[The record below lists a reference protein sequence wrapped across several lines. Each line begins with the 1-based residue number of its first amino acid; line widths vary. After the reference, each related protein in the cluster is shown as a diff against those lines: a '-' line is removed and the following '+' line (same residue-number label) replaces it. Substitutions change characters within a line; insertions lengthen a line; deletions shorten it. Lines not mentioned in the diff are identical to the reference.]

1 MPASPER
8 SPDLYRRIVAYFHAG
23 IWRVRLREL
32 HGLRRPA
39 FRLFRTVYL
48 SAREFRNDR
57 CPQQASALTF
67 YSLLSVVPGAA
78 IALAIAR
85 GFGLEHNLETFVRGS
100 FNWRPEVVDLIIN
113 SARSLIASSST
124 GLITGVGVV
133 LLFWSVVS
141 VLGSIENTFNDIREV
156 RSPRNWPRRLGDY
169 IIVILA
175 GTTLLVVSSGV
186 ALLIESQL
194 RIIGQ
199 YSIGGSL
206 FSTVILRLLG
216 FIATAALFTFLYLI
230 MPNERVRVRPSI
242 FGGLIAGGLY
252 LVVQYV
258 YIKLQVGVVQYA
270 AIYGGFV
277 AIPLF
282 LAWVQVSWN
291 IVLFGAEL
299 SFAYE
304 NAETFGFEPDYA
316 RLSEAV
322 RRLLGLRI
330 MGLLAR
336 NSAAAG
342 QPLTADE
349 ISLRLEIPHRLVRHL
364 LHELVATDLATVTP
378 RGPRAYEPAGGVD
391 ALTIKFVTDKLD
403 GYRGSEMPSSKQE
416 DAVALSGALDEF
428 SRAVEHLPANARLID
443 IGRQPHA
450 GESEP
455 VAGLERG
462 GDSSA

>member
-1 MPASPER
+1 VPLPPER
-8 SPDLYRRIVAYFHAG
+8 SHYLHRRIITYFRAG
-23 IWRVRLREL
+23 IWQARLHDL
-32 HGLRRPA
+32 HGIHRPA

-48 SAREFRNDR
+48 ATRAFLNDR

-85 GFGLEHNLETFVRGS
+85 GLGLERNLETFVRGS
-100 FNWRPEVVDLIIN
+100 FHWRSEVVDLIIN

-141 VLGSIENTFNDIREV
+141 VLGSIENAFNDIREV

-169 IIVILA
+169 LIVILA
-175 GTTLLVVSSGV
+175 GTVLLVISSGV
-186 ALLIESQL
+186 AVLIESQL

-206 FSTVILRLLG
+206 FATVTLRLLG
-216 FIATAALFTFLYLI
+216 FIATAALFTFLYVI
-230 MPNERVRVRPSI
+230 MPNERVSVRPSV

-252 LVVQYV
+252 LVVQWV

-304 NAETFGFEPDYA
+304 NAETYGFEPDYA
-316 RLSEAV
+316 RLSETG

-330 MGLLAR
+330 MRLLAR
-336 NSAAAG
+336 NLAAAG
-342 QPLTADE
+342 PPLTAAA
-349 ISLRLEIPHRLVRHL
+349 ISRGLEIPHRLVRHV
-364 LHELVATDLATVTP
+364 LHELVDINLATVTP
-378 RGPRAYEPAGGVD
+378 RGPRAYEPARGAD
-391 ALTIKFVTDKLD
+391 AMTIKLVTDRLD
-403 GYRGSEMPSSKQE
+403 AYRGTEMPPSDQQ
-416 DAVALSGALDEF
+416 DAVVLSGALEEF
-428 SRAVEHLPANARLID
+428 SRAVERLPANARLID
-443 IGRQPHA
+443 IA
-450 GESEP
+450 
-455 VAGLERG
+455 
-462 GDSSA
+462 

>member
-1 MPASPER
+1 VQAVPER
-8 SPDLYRRIVAYFHAG
+8 GRGLYRRTVAYFHSG
-23 IWRVRLREL
+23 IWRVRLRD
-32 HGLRRPA
+32 LRGFHRQT

-48 SAREFRNDR
+48 AAREFLNDR
-57 CPQQASALTF
+57 CQQQASALTF

-85 GFGLEHNLETFVRGS
+85 GFGLERSLDTFVHGS
-100 FNWRPEVVDLIIN
+100 FNLRPEVADLIIS

-156 RSPRNWPRRLGDY
+156 RSPRNWPLRIGDY
-169 IIVILA
+169 LLVTLA
-175 GTTLLVVSSGV
+175 GAILLVISSGV
-186 ALLIESQL
+186 AVLIESQL

-199 YSIGGSL
+199 YSFGGSL
-206 FSTVILRLLG
+206 FATAMLRLLG
-216 FIATAALFTFLYLI
+216 FIATAALFTFLYVI
-230 MPNERVRVRPSI
+230 MPNERVSVRPSI

-252 LVVQYV
+252 LIVQWV

-304 NAETFGFEPDYA
+304 NAETYGFEPDYA
-316 RLSEAV
+316 RLNETG

-330 MGLLAR
+330 MRLLAR
-336 NSAAAG
+336 NFVAAG
-342 QPLTADE
+342 PPPTAE
-349 ISLRLEIPHRLVRHL
+349 GISRGLEIPHRLVRHL
-364 LHELVATDLATVTP
+364 LRELVETKLATVTL
-378 RGPRAYEPAGGVD
+378 RGPRAYQVAGGVD
-391 ALTIKFVTDKLD
+391 TLTIKLVVDKLD
-403 GYRGSEMPSSKQE
+403 EYRGSELPTSIQK
-416 DAVALSGALDEF
+416 DAVVLSGALGEF
-428 SRAVEHLPANARLID
+428 SRAVERLPANVRLID
-443 IGRQPHA
+443 I
-450 GESEP
+450 
-455 VAGLERG
+455 
-462 GDSSA
+462 D

>member
-1 MPASPER
+1 M
-8 SPDLYRRIVAYFHAG
+8 YRRIIAYFHTG
-23 IWRVRLREL
+23 IWRVRLCDL
-32 HGLRRPA
+32 HGLHRQA

-48 SAREFRNDR
+48 AAREFLNDR

-78 IALAIAR
+78 IALAVAR
-85 GFGLEHNLETFVRGS
+85 GFGLERNLVTFIRGS

-113 SARSLIASSST
+113 SAHSLIASSRT
-124 GLITGVGVV
+124 GLITGVGLV

-141 VLGSIENTFNDIREV
+141 VLGSIENTFNGIREV
-156 RSPRNWPRRLGDY
+156 RSRRNWPLRIGDY
-169 IIVILA
+169 VIVILA
-175 GTTLLVVSSGV
+175 GTILLVISSGV
-186 ALLIESQL
+186 AVLIESQL

-206 FSTVILRLLG
+206 LSTVILRLLG
-216 FIATAALFTFLYLI
+216 FIATAALFTFLYII
-230 MPNERVRVRPSI
+230 MPNERVSVRPSV

-252 LVVQYV
+252 LLVQWV
-258 YIKLQVGVVQYA
+258 YIKLQVGVVQYS

-304 NAETFGFEPDYA
+304 NAETFGYEPDYA

-322 RRLLGLRI
+322 RRLLGLRV
-330 MGLLAR
+330 MRLLAR
-336 NSAAAG
+336 NSATAG
-342 QPLTADE
+342 PPLTADE

-364 LHELVATDLATVTP
+364 LHELVAINLATVTA
-378 RGPRAYEPAGGVD
+378 RGRRAYEPAPGADV
-391 ALTIKFVTDKLD
+391 LTIKLVMDKLD
-403 GYRGSEMPSSKQE
+403 AYRGTEMPASNQN

-428 SRAVEHLPANARLID
+428 SRAVERLPANARLID
-443 IGRQPHA
+443 IA
-450 GESEP
+450 
-455 VAGLERG
+455 
-462 GDSSA
+462 

>member
-1 MPASPER
+1 
-8 SPDLYRRIVAYFHAG
+8 LYRRIITYFRAG
-23 IWRVRLREL
+23 IWRTRLCDL
-32 HGLRRPA
+32 HGLHRQA
-39 FRLFRTVYL
+39 FRFFRTVYL
-48 SAREFRNDR
+48 AAREFLNDR

-85 GFGLEHNLETFVRGS
+85 GLGLERNLETFVRGS
-100 FNWRPEVVDLIIN
+100 FHWRREVVDFIIN

-141 VLGSIENTFNDIREV
+141 VLGSIENTFNGIREV
-156 RSPRNWPRRLGDY
+156 RSPRNWPHRLGDY
-169 IIVILA
+169 VIVILA
-175 GTTLLVVSSGV
+175 GTILLVISSGV
-186 ALLIESQL
+186 AVLIESQL

-199 YSIGGSL
+199 YSI
-206 FSTVILRLLG
+206 LRLLG
-216 FIATAALFTFLYLI
+216 LIATAVLFTFLYVI
-230 MPNERVRVRPSI
+230 MPNERVSVRPAV

-252 LVVQYV
+252 LVVQWV
-258 YIKLQVGVVQYA
+258 YIKLQVGVVQYS

-282 LAWVQVSWN
+282 LAWVQMSWN

-304 NAETFGFEPDYA
+304 NAETYGFEPDHA
-316 RLSEAV
+316 RLSEAG

-330 MGLLAR
+330 MRLLAR
-336 NSAAAG
+336 NFTAAG
-342 QPLTADE
+342 PPLTADE
-349 ISLRLEIPHRLVRHL
+349 ISRRLEIPHRLVRHL
-364 LHELVATDLATVTP
+364 LHELVDTNLATVTP
-378 RGPRAYEPAGGVD
+378 RGPRAYQPARGVD

-403 GYRGSEMPSSKQE
+403 EHRGTEMPPSDQK

-428 SRAVEHLPANARLID
+428 SRAVERLPANARLID
-443 IGRQPHA
+443 IA
-450 GESEP
+450 
-455 VAGLERG
+455 
-462 GDSSA
+462 